1 MPESLKQLQD
11 RLENYVEKIK
21 TRRGEIQDVSSQY
34 NFDIN
39 RTYSFNLAEII
50 RELTKMP
57 DERVT
62 KLKHFSAYAMKIF
75 PLLTQATDQEMKRR
89 NLQQKIDDMEKEIVA
104 KFKRKQ
110 KQREKKKKQ
119 TDKQVE
125 ALRIGR
131 QDSQDDSHDNLQDD
145 LQEDLQEDT
154 KDDSA
159 VKMEISYPQAQ

>member
-34 NFDIN
+34 KFDIN

-50 RELTKMP
+50 RELTKIP

-62 KLKHFSAYAMKIF
+62 KLKHFSAYTMKIF

-89 NLQQKIDDMEKEIVA
+89 NLQQKIDDMEKEIQKEA
-104 KFKRKQ
+104 ETARK
-110 KQREKKKKQ
+110 EKE
-119 TDKQVE
+119 T
-125 ALRIGR
+125 
-131 QDSQDDSHDNLQDD
+131 N
-145 LQEDLQEDT
+145 
-154 KDDSA
+154 
-159 VKMEISYPQAQ
+159 

>member
-62 KLKHFSAYAMKIF
+62 KLKHFQLM
-75 PLLTQATDQEMKRR
+75 R
-89 NLQQKIDDMEKEIVA
+89 
-104 KFKRKQ
+104 
-110 KQREKKKKQ
+110 
-119 TDKQVE
+119 
-125 ALRIGR
+125 
-131 QDSQDDSHDNLQDD
+131 
-145 LQEDLQEDT
+145 
-154 KDDSA
+154 
-159 VKMEISYPQAQ
+159 

>member
-1 MPESLKQLQD
+1 MMPESLKQLQD

-110 KQREKKKKQ
+110 KQREKKRNKLTNKLKLYELVDKTLKMIRTTICKMICKKICKKIQ
-119 TDKQVE
+119 
-125 ALRIGR
+125 
-131 QDSQDDSHDNLQDD
+131 
-145 LQEDLQEDT
+145 
-154 KDDSA
+154 
-159 VKMEISYPQAQ
+159 KMIQQ

>member
-1 MPESLKQLQD
+1 M
-11 RLENYVEKIK
+11 
-21 TRRGEIQDVSSQY
+21 
-34 NFDIN
+34 
-39 RTYSFNLAEII
+39 
-50 RELTKMP
+50 
-57 DERVT
+57 T

-110 KQREKKKKQ
+110 KQRGKKKRQ

-131 QDSQDDSHDNLQDD
+131 QDSQDDSQEDLHDD
-145 LQEDLQEDT
+145 LQEELQEDT

-159 VKMEISYPQAQ
+159 AKMEISEPQAQ

>member
-50 RELTKMP
+50 LELTKMP

-62 KLKHFSAYAMKIF
+62 KLKHFSAYAMKVF
-75 PLLTQATDQEMKRR
+75 PLLTQATDQEMKRK
-89 NLQQKIDDMEKEIVA
+89 NLQKIDDMEKEIVA

-131 QDSQDDSHDNLQDD
+131 QDSQDDSYDDLQDD

-159 VKMEISYPQAQ
+159 VKMEISDPQAQ

>member
-1 MPESLKQLQD
+1 
-11 RLENYVEKIK
+11 
-21 TRRGEIQDVSSQY
+21 
-34 NFDIN
+34 
-39 RTYSFNLAEII
+39 
-50 RELTKMP
+50 
-57 DERVT
+57 
-62 KLKHFSAYAMKIF
+62 MKIF

-125 ALRIGR
+125 ALRTGR
-131 QDSQDDSHDNLQDD
+131 QESQDD
-145 LQEDLQEDT
+145 LQEDTKDDLQEELREDT

-159 VKMEISYPQAQ
+159 VKMEIIEPQAQWFAYFKIE